1 MSITSPPESRSTWR
15 IFAKPSAWRQHRKS
29 FQHNNFF
36 EKLMKLYFSPGSC
49 GLATQI
55 ALHEARQKFDLVKVD
70 FNTKT
75 TVEGDY
81 LKVSA
86 KGFIPVLKMDN
97 GDLLTEGA
105 VILQWIAD
113 QHPEAKLLPPCA
125 TRERYKVLEWLNFVA
140 SDLHK
145 GMAVMFSPFVDQA
158 SKTSFA
164 KGNLASRFEYIE
176 EHLSANDYILGDRFS
191 VADAYLYNV
200 LRWPPR
206 VAIDLSP
213 YTSIQQFMAR
223 MELRPT
229 VIAALAAEAA
239 AV

>member
-1 MSITSPPESRSTWR
+1 
-15 IFAKPSAWRQHRKS
+15 
-29 FQHNNFF
+29 
-36 EKLMKLYFSPGSC
+36 MKLYFAPGSC
-49 GLATQI
+49 GLASQI
-55 ALHEARQKFDLVKVD
+55 ALREAGQTFKLVKVD
-70 FNTKT
+70 FATKT

-86 KGFIPVLKMDN
+86 KGFIPVLQMDN

-113 QHPEAKLLPPCA
+113 QYPDAGLLPPFG
-125 TRERYKVLEWLNFVA
+125 TRERYKVMEWLNFVA

-145 GMAVMFSPFVDQA
+145 GMAVMFSSLIDKG
-158 SKTSFA
+158 SKISFA
-164 KGNLASRFEYIE
+164 QGNLASRFEYIE
-176 EHLSANDYILGDRFS
+176 EHLSKNDYVLGGQFS

-206 VAIDLSP
+206 VDIDLSP
-213 YTSIQQFMAR
+213 YIAIQKFMQR

-229 VIAALAAEAA
+229 VISALAAEAA